1 MCLLSISIWVRIPKV
16 LYSISLLLLTLILF
30 ILSNAVATRKDTAIQ
45 YSRSTLLC
53 NFYSMLSIFFIVDWY
68 YFSNTIGLY
77 NGLLYCSLHSILF
90 IFFLYIIVFFI
101 LLLTSFYPTMIVNED
116 AEQIKQNTEKAEKNT
131 YSYITKHILHKF
143 SYFDVKELLQTKREH
158 YLIIEYPLITLFIL
172 TGGITLLSSNDL
184 VTIFLSIELQSYG
197 LYILS
202 TIYRNSESS
211 TSAGLTYFLLGGL
224 SSCIILL
231 GQSLLYIN
239 LGNTNLDG
247 IYIIHNIFNN
257 DANLLT
263 FFIADTLQEEI
274 SSYYIPFSSLLSVH
288 FYQYSI
294 QLAFIIL
301 SIGFLFKI
309 SASPFHSW
317 SPGVY
322 DAIPTVTTTFVA
334 IIAKISIFILLF
346 DLVYSTG
353 YTTLDYSWKN
363 VLLFSSFLSLIIG
376 SILGLSQFRIKRLYA
391 YSTISHVGFILL
403 ALSIHSV
410 ESIQAFFFYLVQY
423 SLSNLNAFIILIV
436 IGYSYIHYTKD
447 NNSTLLSH
455 APIFSSIDNG
465 TKNTVTGV
473 TTSNITAT
481 VPSLYNKN
489 RESINN
495 TTMEWLYNDY
505 KKKINNL
512 SPIEYI
518 DQLKGYF
525 YLNPMLAISLSITL
539 YSFIGIPPLVGFFA
553 KQMILSSALD
563 NGYVFM
569 CLIAILTSVIS
580 AVYYLYIIKHMFF
593 EKSEYKINLLLNSVI
608 EFQLKKLFGKENK
621 KSIVLSSWFTCII
634 SILSLLILLFIF
646 LYYETYFLMNILS
659 ILIIY

>member
-1 MCLLSISIWVRIPKV
+1 MGSNPKSLILVTLLKKSKTT
-16 LYSISLLLLTLILF
+16 LNSLIFLTLILF

-45 YSRSTLLC
+45 YSRSSLLC
-53 NFYSMLSIFFIVDWY
+53 NFYSMVSIFFLVDWY
-68 YFSNTIGLY
+68 YFGNSISLY

-90 IFFLYIIVFFI
+90 IFFLFFVGFFI
-101 LLLTSFYPTMIVNED
+101 LLLTSFYPTMIVQED
-116 AEQIKQNTEKAEKNT
+116 AHSTKGDT
-131 YSYITKHILHKF
+131 YSNTTTNRVWSKF
-143 SYFDVKELLQTKREH
+143 SSFDIKELLQAKREH
-158 YLIIEYPLITLFIL
+158 YSIIEYPLITLFIL
-172 TGGITLLSSNDL
+172 TGSITLLSSNDL
-184 VTIFLSIELQSYG
+184 VTIFLAIELQSYG

-247 IYIIHNIFNN
+247 IYIIHTIFNS
-257 DANLLT
+257 DPSMLAYFIIDT
-263 FFIADTLQEEI
+263 FQEGVD
-274 SSYYIPFSSLLSVH
+274 SYYVPFSSLLSIN

-294 QLAFIIL
+294 QLAFIIV

-363 VLLFSSFLSLIIG
+363 VLLFSSFLSLIVG

-410 ESIQAFFFYLVQY
+410 ESIQAFLFYLIQY
-423 SLSNLNAFIILIV
+423 SLSNLSAFVILIA
-436 IGYSYIHYTKD
+436 IGYSYVHYTKENKD
-447 NNSTLLSH
+447 M
-455 APIFSSIDNG
+455 IFSSATRSENVYEVQNK
-465 TKNTVTGV
+465 TTTVT
-473 TTSNITAT
+473 SIYDANKKNI
-481 VPSLYNKN
+481 NK
-489 RESINN
+489 
-495 TTMEWLYNDY
+495 TTMEWFYNDY
-505 KKKINNL
+505 KSKINNL

-569 CLIAILTSVIS
+569 CLVAILTSVVS

-593 EKSEYKINLLLNSVI
+593 EKSEYKINTILTSIV
-608 EFQLKKLFGKENK
+608 EFQIIKLFGQENK
-621 KSIVLSSWFTCII
+621 RYITLSSWLTFTI

>member
-1 MCLLSISIWVRIPKV
+1 MAISKKT
-16 LYSISLLLLTLILF
+16 S
-30 ILSNAVATRKDTAIQ
+30 IQ
-45 YSRSTLLC
+45 YSRSTLIST
-53 NFYSMLSIFFIVDWY
+53 FYCILFIYFTMDWY
-68 YFSNTIGLY
+68 FFTNSISLY
-77 NGLLYCSLHSILF
+77 NGLLYTSSHTLIF
-90 IFFLYIIVFFI
+90 IFFLYMLEFLI
-101 LLLTSFYPTMIVNED
+101 LTLTSFFPYNIISEGPSTSIS
-116 AEQIKQNTEKAEKNT
+116 QNT
-131 YSYITKHILHKF
+131 
-143 SYFDVKELLQTKREH
+143 VKETGLNNQLQTISLETTQTVNIKEFLQTKREH
-158 YLIIEYPLITLFIL
+158 FSIIEYPLITIFIL
-172 TGGITLLSSNDL
+172 IGGITLLSSNDL
-184 VTIFLSIELQSYG
+184 ITIFLSLELQSYG

-231 GQSLLYIN
+231 GQSLLYVN

-247 IYIIHNIFNN
+247 IYIIHNIFNS
-257 DANLLT
+257 DSSLLT
-263 FFIADTLQEEI
+263 FFLAETIPQGI
-274 SSYYIPFSSLLSVH
+274 SGYYVPFSSILSIH

-294 QLAFIIL
+294 QLAFIIMA
-301 SIGFLFKI
+301 IGFLFKI

-376 SILGLSQFRIKRLYA
+376 SVLGLSQFRIKRLYA

-410 ESIQAFFFYLVQY
+410 ESVQAFFFYIIQY
-423 SLSNLNAFIILIV
+423 SLSNLNAFIILVV
-436 IGYSYIHYTKD
+436 IGYSYVNYIEKKNNYKLLLESDTK
-447 NNSTLLSH
+447 
-455 APIFSSIDNG
+455 SIE
-465 TKNTVTGV
+465 
-473 TTSNITAT
+473 TSNIQQKTI
-481 VPSLYNKN
+481 SSEFNKIDN
-489 RESINN
+489 IEINN
-495 TTMEWLYNDY
+495 FMSNKLATQSLLHDY
-505 KKKINNL
+505 KEKINNL

-518 DQLKGYF
+518 DQLKGFF
-525 YLNPMLAISLSITL
+525 YLNPVLAISLSVTL

-593 EKSEYKINLLLNSVI
+593 EKSEYVLNKGLNSI
-608 EFQLKKLFGKENK
+608 IKDQLTKVFGKEEIKN
-621 KSIVLSSWFTCII
+621 ITLSSWLTCII
-634 SILSLLILLFIF
+634 SLLSLTMLLFIF
-646 LYYETYFLMNILS
+646 LYHETYFLMNIIS